1 MRILGSM
8 LRGAL
13 LAAGLGGMLWAGAAM
28 AGPHVERL
36 PDGTVLLKLGPLY
49 GDAVIET
56 SVGELGPLLGGTSPA
71 WPGTT
76 VRLLTQ
82 DEGPHGA
89 ISGPIEALRPVW
101 EELTGARLEL
111 GLVPVGEL
119 HAQLMLDL
127 GRAQHGYDAA
137 VVAAYFYGDLIA
149 GNHLLPVDPLL
160 ASGRFPNWSYDDMP
174 PALRALHHWDGVGY
188 GVRNDADGQVLYY
201 RRDVLNDPANQQAFQ
216 AALGYALPVPPGPG
230 SRSWTSPASSP
241 ARTGTITTAS
251 PTAAWSCT
259 SSPASRAS
267 TTSSRSR
274 PRSPCSPVPPPTAT
288 TMSTGSTPRPWS
300 P

>member
-56 SVGELGPLLGGTSPA
+56 SVGELGPLLGGASPA

-127 GRAQHGYDAA
+127 GRAQHRYDAA

-149 GNHLLPVDPLL
+149 GNHLLPVDALL
-160 ASGRFPNWSYDDMP
+160 AG
-174 PALRALHHWDGVGY
+174 A
-188 GVRNDADGQVLYY
+188 
-201 RRDVLNDPANQQAFQ
+201 
-216 AALGYALPVPPGPG
+216 
-230 SRSWTSPASSP
+230 
-241 ARTGTITTAS
+241 AS
-251 PTAAWSCT
+251 PTGATTTCRRRCAPSTPGTGWATACAT
-259 SSPASRAS
+259 TPTGRCS
-267 TTSSRSR
+267 TTA
-274 PRSPCSPVPPPTAT
+274 AT
-288 TMSTGSTPRPWS
+288 S
-300 P
+300 